1 MAGINT
7 STGEFESTKGE
18 SPPHIALDLGMA
30 SVKIARSDIG
40 GRPGPGTFGG
50 TLVKR
55 AVKPAI
61 RQRLV
66 AACVQHKFRTG
77 LRKAAL
83 ASLLCSALV
92 PSSFAQNSRPGP
104 TPDPSNT
111 QRIQR
116 GKPLKSEVDI
126 TLVNVTVTDP
136 YGRLVTGLEQDNFRV
151 FEDNVEQEVVRF
163 SSEDVPISIGVIF
176 DMSGSMADKIDKSRL
191 AAVQFFR
198 TANPLDEFFLV
209 DFNDRAQLASP
220 FTASVDELQNRLLF
234 TSAHGST
241 ALYDGIYLGLSQMK
255 GAHNT
260 KKALLIIS
268 DGGDNH
274 SRYTQSDVRSFVK
287 EADVQIYAIGLYTPG
302 GGPTV
307 EEQLGPALLNDLTT
321 MTGGRTFAVRQVG
334 ELPDI
339 ASKISMELRNQYV
352 IGYRPTDRAHDGK
365 WRKIKIKLHP
375 PKGLPPL
382 TVFAKSGYFG
392 PGH

>member
-1 MAGINT
+1 M
-7 STGEFESTKGE
+7 
-18 SPPHIALDLGMA
+18 
-30 SVKIARSDIG
+30 
-40 GRPGPGTFGG
+40 
-50 TLVKR
+50 
-55 AVKPAI
+55 
-61 RQRLV
+61 
-66 AACVQHKFRTG
+66 
-77 LRKAAL
+77 AL
-83 ASLLCSALV
+83 ASLLCLALAS
-92 PSSFAQNSRPGP
+92 PSSAQNSKPGP
-104 TPDPSNT
+104 APDPNST

-136 YGRLVTGLEQDNFRV
+136 YGRLVTGLEQDSFRV
-151 FEDNVEQEVVRF
+151 YEDGVEQEVMRF

-220 FTASVDELQNRLLF
+220 FTASVDDLQNRLMF
-234 TSAHGST
+234 TSAQGST
-241 ALYDGIYLGLSQMK
+241 ALFDGIYLGLSQMK
-255 GAHNT
+255 GAHNS

-274 SRYTQSDVRSFVK
+274 SRYTEQDVRSFVK

-302 GGPTV
+302 GGATREEV
-307 EEQLGPALLNDLTT
+307 EGPALLSELST

-352 IGYRPTDRAHDGK
+352 IGYRPTDKTHDGK
-365 WRKIKIKLHP
+365 WHKIKVKLHP

-382 TVFAKSGYFG
+382 TVAAKSGYYG